1 MKKLFRPFQEAMHQS
16 YEKMTFYRTPRGRSR
31 KIRKYEH
38 IDISKEFDFR
48 DTQREMRKQRVLEDL
63 YSKHDLEALGLND
76 LVPSNVDRS
85 KMSEDEIK
93 ALEVQEDAQKQLL
106 LKLKEDRNS
115 VIAEFDDNTDTR

>member
-1 MKKLFRPFQEAMHQS
+1 MHQS